1 MVRFLIDLI
10 HKFIPK
16 THPKSTQKSL
26 NSCLKIFKMTK
37 FGVDAASFYAPSLY
51 LEIKDLAEKR
61 GIEPAKLEKGLGL
74 HKMALPDVHED
85 AATFAA
91 EALLKLIQDYNL
103 NPKEI
108 SRVYLGTESALD
120 AAKPTSTYAVQMVEE
135 FLTEEFGERSFKNC
149 DIVDMT
155 FACVGAV
162 DALHNCLDFVRANPT
177 KKAVVI
183 ASDYAKYELASS
195 GEYTQGGGAVALLV
209 SANPKLIDIDNNWGV
224 ATESVFDFFK
234 PRRHFSK
241 DDFPTAPENFPD
253 KIEVFTDE
261 PVFDGQYSNICYQDR
276 IREAYEHY
284 KDQTFTVR
292 PYEDWRYM
300 IFHLPYAF
308 HGKRVFTE
316 IYSLENHLDYSDA
329 EKQKAI
335 AKSEDYI
342 NFINEKIEKSQRASS
357 EIGNMYTASIFM
369 ALLSALQTSFNENED
384 LTEKEIGFLAYGSGS
399 KSKVFVGKVSPEW
412 KSVVKKWNLFEKL
425 KNRLPI
431 DFETYEKLHRKQLDS
446 SVNQN
451 YKGFGLTRIE
461 KESQVLKGA
470 RYYSYQK

>member
-1 MVRFLIDLI
+1 
-10 HKFIPK
+10 
-16 THPKSTQKSL
+16 
-26 NSCLKIFKMTK
+26 MTK
-37 FGVDAASFYAPSLY
+37 FGVDAASFYVPSLY

-91 EALLKLIQDYNL
+91 EALLKLIQDYNI

-120 AAKPTSTYAVQMVEE
+120 AAKPTATYAVQMVEE
-135 FLTEEFGERSFKNC
+135 FLSDEFGERSFKNC
-149 DIVDMT
+149 DVVDMT

-162 DALHNCLDFVRANPT
+162 DALHNSLDFVRANPT

-209 SANPKLIDIDNNWGV
+209 SANPRLIEIDNNWGV

-234 PRRHFSK
+234 PRRHHSK
-241 DDFPTAPENFPD
+241 SELNAAPENYPD

-261 PVFDGQYSNICYQDR
+261 PVFDGQYSNQCYQDR
-276 IREAYEHY
+276 IREAYQHY
-284 KDQTFTVR
+284 KEQTFTVR
-292 PYEDWRYM
+292 PYEDWRYL

-316 IYSLENHLDYSDA
+316 IYSLENNLDFSDA

-342 NFINEKIEKSQRASS
+342 NFINEKIEKSRRASS

-399 KSKVFVGKVSPEW
+399 KSKVFVGKISPEW
-412 KSVVKKWNLFEKL
+412 KSVVEKWNVFESL
-425 KNRLPI
+425 KNRLAI
-431 DFETYEKLHRKQLDS
+431 DFDTYEKLHRKQLDS
-446 SVNQN
+446 SVNPN

-461 KESQVLKGA
+461 KESPVLKGA

>member
-1 MVRFLIDLI
+1 
-10 HKFIPK
+10 
-16 THPKSTQKSL
+16 
-26 NSCLKIFKMTK
+26 MTK
-37 FGVDAASFYAPSLY
+37 FGVDAASFYVPSLY
-51 LEIKDLAEKR
+51 LEIKDLAEQR

-85 AATFAA
+85 SATFAA

-120 AAKPTSTYAVQMVEE
+120 AAKPTATYAVQMVEE
-135 FLTEEFGERSFKNC
+135 YLTEDFGERSFKNC
-149 DIVDMT
+149 DVVDMT

-162 DALHNCLDFVRANPT
+162 DALHNSLDFVRANPL
-177 KKAVVI
+177 KKAIVI

-209 SANPKLIDIDNNWGV
+209 SANPRLLEIDNNWGV

-241 DDFPTAPENFPD
+241 SDLTHAPENFPD

-261 PVFDGQYSNICYQDR
+261 PVFDGQYSNQCYQDR

-292 PYEDWRYM
+292 PYENWRYL

-316 IYSLENHLDYSDA
+316 IYSLENKLDFSDP

-342 NFINEKIEKSQRASS
+342 SFINDKIERSQRASS

-369 ALLSALQTSFNENED
+369 ALLSALQISFNENED
-384 LTEKEIGFLAYGSGS
+384 LTEQEIGFLAYGSGS
-399 KSKVFVGKVSPEW
+399 KAKVFVGKMAPEW
-412 KSVVKKWNLFEKL
+412 KSVVTKWNLFEELNKRHQI
-425 KNRLPI
+425 N
-431 DFETYEKLHRKQLDS
+431 FETYEKLHRKQLEL
-446 SVNQN
+446 SVNEN
-451 YKGFGLTRIE
+451 YKGFGLIRIE
-461 KESQVLKGA
+461 KESPVLKGA
-470 RYYSYQK
+470 RYYSCQK

>member
-1 MVRFLIDLI
+1 
-10 HKFIPK
+10 
-16 THPKSTQKSL
+16 
-26 NSCLKIFKMTK
+26 MTK
-37 FGVDAASFYAPSLY
+37 FGVDAASFYVPSLY
-51 LEIKDLAEKR
+51 LEIKDLAEYR

-85 AATFAA
+85 SATFAA

-120 AAKPTSTYAVQMVEE
+120 AAKPTATYAVQMVEE
-135 FLTEEFGERSFKNC
+135 YLTEDFGERSFKNC
-149 DIVDMT
+149 DVVDMT

-162 DALHNCLDFVRANPT
+162 DALHNSLDFVRANPL
-177 KKAVVI
+177 KKAIVI

-209 SANPKLIDIDNNWGV
+209 SANPRLLEIDNNWGV

-261 PVFDGQYSNICYQDR
+261 PVFDGQYSNQCYQDR

-284 KDQTFTVR
+284 KDQTFTIR
-292 PYEDWRYM
+292 PYENWRYL

-316 IYSLENHLDYSDA
+316 IYSLENKLDFSDP

-342 NFINEKIEKSQRASS
+342 SFINDKIERSQRASS

-384 LTEKEIGFLAYGSGS
+384 LTEQEIGFLAYGSGS
-399 KSKVFVGKVSPEW
+399 KAKVFVGKMAPEW
-412 KSVVKKWNLFEKL
+412 KSVVTKWNLFEELNKR
-425 KNRLPI
+425 NQI
-431 DFETYEKLHRKQLDS
+431 NFETYEKLHRKQLEL
-446 SVNQN
+446 SVNEN

-461 KESQVLKGA
+461 KESPVLKGA